1 LNGIKKIIK
10 FLKNM
15 KKKFKFIH
23 KTGKV
28 FKDERGYL
36 LKILDKGFSSCIE
49 IFSKRGSIRANH
61 YHKKDEHFCYIL
73 KGEILFFY
81 RNRKKGSKL
90 NYKVMKK
97 GDLFF
102 TTYDQDHLAY
112 FLKTT
117 HFLSYSSRKRSKL
130 DYENDLV
137 RLNMDKEKKVKEII
151 LKYK

>member
-1 LNGIKKIIK
+1 
-10 FLKNM
+10 M

-49 IFSKRGSIRANH
+49 IFSKKGSIRANH

-81 RNRKKGSKL
+81 RDRKKGSKL

-117 HFLSYSSRKRSKL
+117 HFLSYSSRKRSKF
-130 DYENDLV
+130 DYESDLV

-151 LKYK
+151 SKYK

>member
-1 LNGIKKIIK
+1 
-10 FLKNM
+10 M

-28 FKDERGYL
+28 FRDERGYL

-49 IFSKRGSIRANH
+49 IFSKKNSIRANH

-90 NYKVMKK
+90 NYKIMKK

-102 TTYDQDHLAY
+102 TTYEQDHMAY
-112 FLKTT
+112 FLKNT
-117 HFLSYSSRKRSKL
+117 HFLSYSSRKRSKF

-137 RLNMDKEKKVKEII
+137 RLNMDKEKKIKEII
-151 LKYK
+151 SKYK

>member
-1 LNGIKKIIK
+1 MI
-10 FLKNM
+10 
-15 KKKFKFIH
+15 KKFKFIH

-28 FKDERGYL
+28 FRDERGYL

-49 IFSKRGSIRANH
+49 IFSKKGTIRANH
-61 YHKKDEHFCYIL
+61 YHKKDEHFCYVL

-90 NYKVMKK
+90 NHKIMKK

-117 HFLSYSSRKRSKL
+117 HFLSYSSRKRSKI

-137 RLNMDKEKKVKEII
+137 RLNMDKEAKIKEII
-151 LKYK
+151 SKYK

>member
-1 LNGIKKIIK
+1 
-10 FLKNM
+10 M
-15 KKKFKFIH
+15 RKKFKFIH

-49 IFSKRGSIRANH
+49 IFSKKGSIRANH

-81 RNRKKGSKL
+81 RNRIKGSKL

-117 HFLSYSSRKRSKL
+117 HFLSYSSRKRSKF

-151 LKYK
+151 SKYK

>member
-1 LNGIKKIIK
+1 MIKK
-10 FLKNM
+10 FR
-15 KKKFKFIH
+15 FIH

-28 FKDERGYL
+28 FRDERGYL

-49 IFSKRGSIRANH
+49 IFSKKGTIRANH
-61 YHKKDEHFCYIL
+61 YHKKDEHFCYVL

-90 NYKVMKK
+90 NHKIMKK

-117 HFLSYSSRKRSKL
+117 HFLSYSSRKRTKI
-130 DYENDLV
+130 DYEKDLV
-137 RLNMDKEKKVKEII
+137 RLNMDKEAKIKEII
-151 LKYK
+151 SKYK

>member
-1 LNGIKKIIK
+1 
-10 FLKNM
+10 M
-15 KKKFKFIH
+15 RKKFKFIH

>member
-1 LNGIKKIIK
+1 MI
-10 FLKNM
+10 
-15 KKKFKFIH
+15 KKFKFIH

-28 FKDERGYL
+28 FRDERGYL

-49 IFSKRGSIRANH
+49 IFSKKGTIRANH
-61 YHKKDEHFCYIL
+61 YHKKDEHFCYVL

-90 NYKVMKK
+90 NHKIMKK

-117 HFLSYSSRKRSKL
+117 HFLSYSSRKRTKI

-137 RLNMDKEKKVKEII
+137 RLNMDKETKIKEII
-151 LKYK
+151 SKYK

>member
-1 LNGIKKIIK
+1 
-10 FLKNM
+10 M
-15 KKKFKFIH
+15 RKKFKFIH

-49 IFSKRGSIRANH
+49 IFSKKGSIRANH

-73 KGEILFFY
+73 RGEILFFY

-90 NYKVMKK
+90 NYKIMKK

-117 HFLSYSSRKRSKL
+117 HFLSYSSRKRSKF

-151 LKYK
+151 SKYK

>member
-1 LNGIKKIIK
+1 
-10 FLKNM
+10 M

>member
-1 LNGIKKIIK
+1 
-10 FLKNM
+10 M

-49 IFSKRGSIRANH
+49 IFSKKGSIRANH

-102 TTYDQDHLAY
+102 TTYEQDHMAY

-117 HFLSYSSRKRSKL
+117 HFLSYSSRKRSKF
-130 DYENDLV
+130 DYEKDLV
-137 RLNMDKEKKVKEII
+137 RLNMDKEKQIKEII
-151 LKYK
+151 SKYK

>member
-1 LNGIKKIIK
+1 
-10 FLKNM
+10 M

-49 IFSKRGSIRANH
+49 IFSKKGSIRANH
-61 YHKKDEHFCYIL
+61 YHKNDEHFCYIL

-90 NYKVMKK
+90 NYKIMKK

-102 TTYDQDHLAY
+102 TTYDQDHMAY

-117 HFLSYSSRKRSKL
+117 HFLSYSSRKRSQF
-130 DYENDLV
+130 DYEKDLV
-137 RLNMDKEKKVKEII
+137 RLNMDKEKKIKEII
-151 LKYK
+151 SKYK

>member
-1 LNGIKKIIK
+1 
-10 FLKNM
+10 M

-28 FKDERGYL
+28 FKDDRGYL

-49 IFSKRGSIRANH
+49 IFSKKGSIRANH
-61 YHKKDEHFCYIL
+61 YHKRDEHFCYVL
-73 KGEILFFY
+73 KGKILFFY
-81 RNRKKGSKL
+81 RNRNKRAKL

-102 TTYDQDHLAY
+102 TTFNQEHVAY
-112 FLKTT
+112 FLKNT
-117 HFLSYSSRKRSKL
+117 HFLSFSTRKRSQI

-137 RLNMDKEKKVKEII
+137 RLDMHKDQKIKKII
-151 LKYK
+151 AKYK

>member
-1 LNGIKKIIK
+1 
-10 FLKNM
+10 M
-15 KKKFKFIH
+15 RKKFKFVH

-28 FKDERGYL
+28 FRDERGYL

-49 IFSKRGSIRANH
+49 IFSKKGSIRANH
-61 YHKKDEHFCYIL
+61 YHKKDEHFCYVL

-90 NYKVMKK
+90 NYKIMKK

-102 TTYDQDHLAY
+102 TTYNQDHLAY

-117 HFLSYSSRKRSKL
+117 HFLSYSSRKRTKI
-130 DYENDLV
+130 DYEKDLV
-137 RLNMDKEKKVKEII
+137 RLNMDKETKIKEII
-151 LKYK
+151 SKYK

>member
-1 LNGIKKIIK
+1 
-10 FLKNM
+10 M

-28 FKDERGYL
+28 FRDERGYL

-49 IFSKRGSIRANH
+49 IFSKKGSIRANH

-81 RNRKKGSKL
+81 RDRKKGSKL

-117 HFLSYSSRKRSKL
+117 HFLSYSSRKRSKF

-151 LKYK
+151 SNYK

>member
-1 LNGIKKIIK
+1 
-10 FLKNM
+10 M

-49 IFSKRGSIRANH
+49 IFSKKGSIRANH
-61 YHKKDEHFCYIL
+61 YHRKDEHFCYVL

-90 NYKVMKK
+90 NYKIMKK

-102 TTYDQDHLAY
+102 TTFEQDHMAY
-112 FLKTT
+112 FLKST
-117 HFLSYSSRKRSKL
+117 HFLSYSSRKRSQF
-130 DYENDLV
+130 DYEKDLV
-137 RLNMDKEKKVKEII
+137 RLNMHKETKIKEII
-151 LKYK
+151 SKYK

>member
-1 LNGIKKIIK
+1 
-10 FLKNM
+10 M
-15 KKKFKFIH
+15 KKKFKFVH

-49 IFSKRGSIRANH
+49 IFSKKGSIRANH

-90 NYKVMKK
+90 NYKIMKK

-117 HFLSYSSRKRSKL
+117 HFLSYSSRKRSKF

-151 LKYK
+151 SKYK

>member
-1 LNGIKKIIK
+1 
-10 FLKNM
+10 M
-15 KKKFKFIH
+15 RKKFKFIH

-49 IFSKRGSIRANH
+49 IFSKKGSIRANH

-90 NYKVMKK
+90 NYKIMKK

-102 TTYDQDHLAY
+102 TTYDQDHLSY

-117 HFLSYSSRKRSKL
+117 HFLSYSSRKRSKF
-130 DYENDLV
+130 DYESDLV

-151 LKYK
+151 SKYK

>member
-1 LNGIKKIIK
+1 
-10 FLKNM
+10 M
-15 KKKFKFIH
+15 KKRFKFVH

-49 IFSKRGSIRANH
+49 IFSKKGSIRANH

-81 RNRKKGSKL
+81 RNRKKGSRL
-90 NYKVMKK
+90 NYKIMKK

-102 TTYDQDHLAY
+102 TTYDQDHMAY

-117 HFLSYSSRKRSKL
+117 HFLSYSSRKRSKI

-137 RLNMDKEKKVKEII
+137 RLNMDKEPKIREII
-151 LKYK
+151 SKYR

>member
-1 LNGIKKIIK
+1 
-10 FLKNM
+10 M

-28 FKDERGYL
+28 FRDERGYL

-49 IFSKRGSIRANH
+49 IFSKKGSIRANH
-61 YHKKDEHFCYIL
+61 YHKKDEHFCYVL

-90 NYKVMKK
+90 NYKIMKK

-102 TTYDQDHLAY
+102 TTYNQDHLAY

-117 HFLSYSSRKRSKL
+117 HFLSYSSRKRSKI

-137 RLNMDKEKKVKEII
+137 RLNMDKEKKIKEII
-151 LKYK
+151 SKYK

>member
-1 LNGIKKIIK
+1 
-10 FLKNM
+10 M
-15 KKKFKFIH
+15 RKKFKFIH

-90 NYKVMKK
+90 NYKVMKR

>member
-1 LNGIKKIIK
+1 MIKK
-10 FLKNM
+10 FR
-15 KKKFKFIH
+15 FIH

-28 FKDERGYL
+28 FRDERGYL

-49 IFSKRGSIRANH
+49 IFSKKGTIRANH
-61 YHKKDEHFCYIL
+61 YHKKDEHFCYVL

-90 NYKVMKK
+90 NHKIMKK

-117 HFLSYSSRKRSKL
+117 HFLSYSSRKRTKI

-137 RLNMDKEKKVKEII
+137 RLNMDKEAKIKEII
-151 LKYK
+151 SKYK